1 MVELDE
7 RPEDADWCARARV
20 VGIPPSSFGP
30 TPAVRSSLPS
40 AAVGT
45 IESGRRHLEAL
56 RVARKR
62 QLVARALRPINRRR
76 TRPSQ
81 SPGFPHPLESLVS
94 LWRSRA
100 FASSEQLAA
109 RLPEGVVEVLG
120 IELPYPPDWS
130 GTGLSRLRRFHLHYG
145 EEILGSARLG
155 GPWLDAARAGIASW
169 IDQNRPGA
177 GDGWHPYALSSR
189 VGNWLAAFSIE
200 PSLATPAAT
209 TSAWHQLTFL
219 ARNIENDILGNH
231 LIRNARAL
239 VLGGVAFDDA
249 SLVDKGVALLERELT
264 EQILPDG
271 GHYERSPVYHAIVL
285 RDLLEIRGA
294 TELER
299 LDAPLR
305 KMAAFAAVLRRPD
318 GNPALFNDGGIDLS
332 PDLSEF
338 LPASE
343 PGLSLF
349 PETGYLVA
357 RRSTP
362 QLWLAVDCGA
372 AAPAYLPPHA
382 HADALSFQLWVD
394 GRPVVVDPGTVTYEP
409 GPERDWF
416 RGTRAHPTVSID
428 GKDQF
433 ELWGAFRAH
442 GIPDVTILD
451 VEGSELEGSITAS
464 VEAFRSVGGVS
475 HRRRVSWSSD
485 TMTVED
491 RLEGRGR
498 RLVESAL
505 PLAPS
510 VTVEQGSMLR
520 VDGVAIEPI
529 GLLRATVEE
538 RAMAER
544 FYERV
549 SAPAIVLRGE
559 VDLPADLGWNL
570 QFNSSHT

>member
-1 MVELDE
+1 MKAVFAFAHQE
-7 RPEDADWCARARV
+7 RA
-20 VGIPPSSFGP
+20 GP
-30 TPAVRSSLPS
+30 LEIAHRN
-40 AAVGT
+40 
-45 IESGRRHLEAL
+45 LEAL
-56 RVARKR
+56 RTARKR
-62 QLVARALRPINRRR
+62 QLLARGLRPINRRR
-76 TRPSQ
+76 TGSSPS
-81 SPGFPHPLESLVS
+81 PRELEPLTSL
-94 LWRSRA
+94 LPFWRSAA
-100 FASSEQLAA
+100 FAASERTAA
-109 RLPEGVVEVLG
+109 RLREGFIEILG
-120 IELPYPPDWS
+120 TELPYPPDWL
-130 GTGLSRLRRFHLHYG
+130 GADLSRLRRFHLHYG
-145 EEILGSARLG
+145 EEILGAARLG
-155 GPWLDAARAGIASW
+155 GPCLDAAHAGIASW

-209 TSAWHQLTFL
+209 TSVWHQLTFL

-239 VLGGVAFDDA
+239 VLGGVAFDEA
-249 SLVDKGVALLERELT
+249 SLVDTGVALLERELP

-305 KMAAFAAVLRRPD
+305 KMAAFAAALRRPD
-318 GNPALFNDGGIDLS
+318 GNLALFNDGGIDIA
-332 PDLSEF
+332 PDLSDI

-349 PETGYLVA
+349 RETGYLVA

-362 QLWLAVDCGA
+362 KLWLAVDCGA

-394 GRPVVVDPGTVTYEP
+394 GRPVVVDPGTLTYEP

-433 ELWGAFRAH
+433 ELWGAFRAY

-451 VEGSELEGSITAS
+451 VEGSELEGSITAR

-510 VTVEQGSMLR
+510 VTVEQGPALS
-520 VDGVAIEPI
+520 VDDMAIEPI
-529 GLLRATVEE
+529 GSLRATVEE
-538 RAMAER
+538 RAVAER

-549 SAPAIVLRGE
+549 SAPAIVQRGE
-559 VDLPADLGWNL
+559 VELPAQLGWNL
-570 QFNSSHT
+570 RFKSDHA